1 METSANQKW
10 IDIPLNARREMK
22 FMEYL
27 KNLKKDL
34 YQRYPEKVNNEEGK
48 NVCVLDEVE
57 AMFQV
62 SIPSE
67 RVMKYIKSYLTKVRE
82 IVYFYGDSI
91 QWMDLEE
98 SGAEMDLK
106 KLLYSDIDLT
116 NVNYENDHRFDG
128 LLYDCNETEF
138 LTQLRAI
145 YYQLYE

>member
-1 METSANQKW
+1 MEASANQKW

-22 FMEYL
+22 FMEYI

-34 YQRYPEKVNNEEGK
+34 CQRYPEKINNKEGK
-48 NVCVLDEVE
+48 DVCILDEVE
-57 AMFQV
+57 AMFQI

-67 RVMKYIKSYLTKVRE
+67 RVMKYIEIYLTKVRE
-82 IVYFYGDSI
+82 AVYFYGDSI

-116 NVNYENDHRFDG
+116 NVNYENDHRFVS
-128 LLYDCNETEF
+128 LLHDCNEMEL
-138 LTQLRAI
+138 LTQLRAM